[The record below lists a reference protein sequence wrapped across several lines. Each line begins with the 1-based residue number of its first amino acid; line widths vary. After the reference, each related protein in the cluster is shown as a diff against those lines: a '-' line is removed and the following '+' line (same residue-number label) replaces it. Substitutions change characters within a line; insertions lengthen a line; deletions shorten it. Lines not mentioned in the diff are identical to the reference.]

1 MCFIYCRKQTTYSFT
16 ERTLAP
22 FGESIFAVRYGVK
35 WDYAKCLKTQ
45 DRKSIYKELRSC
57 QKTTT
62 FFVKNQSFFLQ
73 TNAAAIAI
81 ITTAAPP
88 TTDAHPLSSSAG
100 AAVVVALV
108 SGALVSGAFVSGA
121 WVSVLS
127 GV

>member
-1 MCFIYCRKQTTYSFT
+1 MRFIYCRKQTTYSLT

-62 FFVKNQSFFLQ
+62 FFVKNQSFFFLQ

-100 AAVVVALV
+100 AAVVGASVVGALV
-108 SGALVSGAFVSGA
+108 SGALVS
-121 WVSVLS
+121 VLS